1 MIEGSGPRS
10 AMPKES
16 LIFGAAG
23 VFFGI
28 LVGWILGS
36 QQAPATAPAAT
47 AQSAPAQ
54 SAQSQT
60 APPLDE
66 SRVASLRAAAQQ
78 NPGDAD
84 TRVQLGNLYF
94 DAERFDEAARWY
106 EDALKVDPKNV
117 NASTDLGIA
126 YYYMNQADRAL
137 AQFERSLQI
146 DPKHSKTLL
155 NVGIVRAFGKQDL
168 EGAARAWQQV
178 LDVAPPDSPEAKAAR
193 QALDGVT
200 KAHPDLA
207 KPAAKTSGTPD

>member
-36 QQAPATAPAAT
+36 QQAPAPAPAGT
-47 AQSAPAQ
+47 AQSAPAP

-60 APPLDE
+60 APPIDE

-117 NASTDLGIA
+117 NASTDLGIS
-126 YYYMNQADRAL
+126 YYYAGQTDRAL
-137 AQFERSLQI
+137 KQFEHSLSI
-146 DPKHSKTLL
+146 DPRHTKTML
-155 NVGIVRAFGKQDL
+155 NQGIVLAFGKQDL
-168 EGAARAWQQV
+168 AGAEAKWKQV
-178 LDVAPPDSPEAKAAR
+178 IELAPDSPEAQAARRGLEGIKAA
-193 QALDGVT
+193 G
-200 KAHPDLA
+200 HPGA
-207 KPAAKTSGTPD
+207 GTTPGS

>member
-1 MIEGSGPRS
+1 
-10 AMPKES
+10 MPKES

-28 LVGWILGS
+28 LVGWIMGS
-36 QQAPATAPAAT
+36 QQAPATAPAPASQ
-47 AQSAPAQ
+47 AAPAQ
-54 SAQSQT
+54 GQQAQ
-60 APPLDE
+60 AAAPLDE
-66 SRVASLRAAAQQ
+66 SRAAALKVTAER
-78 NPGDAD
+78 NPRDAE

-94 DAERFDEAARWY
+94 DAERFAEAARWY
-106 EDALKVDPKNV
+106 EDALTVDPKNV

-137 AQFERSLQI
+137 AQFERSLAI
-146 DPKHSKTLL
+146 DPRHSKTLL

-178 LDVAPPDSPEAKAAR
+178 LEVAPPDSPEAKAAR
-193 QALDGVT
+193 QALDGVRN
-200 KAHPDLA
+200 AHPDLA